1 MLKITT
7 VTELKNSLYWFN
19 IRLDQAEERISKLKS
34 FQSIQGINKEK
45 RRKKTMKKG
54 EESLR
59 DLRNAG
65 KGINKHIMG
74 IPEWKETDKGVENLF
89 K

>member
-1 MLKITT
+1 
-7 VTELKNSLYWFN
+7 
-19 IRLDQAEERISKLKS
+19 
-34 FQSIQGINKEK
+34 
-45 RRKKTMKKG
+45 MKKG

-65 KGINKHIMG
+65 KGINKYIMG